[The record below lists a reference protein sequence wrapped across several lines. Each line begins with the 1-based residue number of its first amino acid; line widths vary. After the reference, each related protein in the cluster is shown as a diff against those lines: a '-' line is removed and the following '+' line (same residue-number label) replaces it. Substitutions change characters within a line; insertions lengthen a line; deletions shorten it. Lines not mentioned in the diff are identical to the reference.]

1 MESRDRRLRSGT
13 PVRRGS
19 MRQGRGERP
28 WAVTF
33 YVPESENV
41 MYADAAAIL
50 ARTKAAG
57 GSGTPLILSS

>member
-1 MESRDRRLRSGT
+1 
-13 PVRRGS
+13 